1 MNRSS
6 SVLNITKPGFLRGW
20 SIFEAYY
27 CERHCVGC
35 GSSACWDRQQDFRG
49 ETAILKF
56 FQTAWIATYSN
67 TGNSVSDPFG
77 ITSSARR
84 LNFAPPSSPPGSVL
98 GKQGG
103 CMEPDFTISPWHR
116 WIFQCQHIKPR
127 GTTWPAKQSSKLCSK
142 KYQRILDG
150 M

>member
-1 MNRSS
+1 MLRSTARFQRRDGYLE
-6 SVLNITKPGFLRGW
+6 VLP
-20 SIFEAYY
+20 
-27 CERHCVGC
+27 
-35 GSSACWDRQQDFRG
+35 DRMDSNLYQ
-49 ETAILKF
+49 L
-56 FQTAWIATYSN
+56 IATYSN
-67 TGNSVSDPFG
+67 KGNSVLDPFG